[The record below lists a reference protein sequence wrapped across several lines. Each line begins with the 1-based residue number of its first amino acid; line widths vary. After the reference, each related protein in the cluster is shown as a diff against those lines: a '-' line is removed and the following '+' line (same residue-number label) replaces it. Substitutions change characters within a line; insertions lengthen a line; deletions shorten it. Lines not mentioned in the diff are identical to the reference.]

1 MKFCAQLLAHGA
13 VRWGRP
19 EVILNRRRDVRE
31 GEVTREI
38 GPFEAQDAADV
49 VPELDGI
56 VPCRGMLAAMAVAPD
71 RVERTQIV
79 VEPRD
84 GVPRDGGPAGRAAP
98 RTPAGPTPPT
108 EKIPSVRADHVSERR
123 VDGIEI
129 KVIDPVAVPMF
140 HSRRNRA
147 TFQEPEARSL

>member
-1 MKFCAQLLAHGA
+1 MC
-13 VRWGRP
+13 
-19 EVILNRRRDVRE
+19 E
-31 GEVTREI
+31 GETAREI
-38 GPFEAQDAADV
+38 GPFEAQNAADV
-49 VPELDGI
+49 VSELDGI
-56 VPCRGMLAAMAVAPD
+56 VPCRGTLAAMAVAPD

-123 VDGIEI
+123 VDGVEI
-129 KVIDPVAVPMF
+129 KVIDPVAVPVF
-140 HSRRNRA
+140 HHRRNRA
-147 TFQEPEARSL
+147 TLQEPEACLL